1 MRFEYYSELT
11 PAKCVSAMKER
22 MSQPDTATRP
32 AMSGSVDKDG
42 FAISITTNVVGN
54 FRRTTSMKATFDRD
68 KGTTVI
74 NGYVNTGATR
84 QQQIIVFVGAL
95 LIGLGLILTG
105 YFIQGVVVGALGAGL
120 YVPLQ
125 GDAKNSDYLIKQIRS
140 ILKART
146 RDPRPK

>member
-1 MRFEYYSELT
+1 
-11 PAKCVSAMKER
+11 MKER
-22 MSQPDTATRP
+22 MKQPETASRP
-32 AMSGSVDKDG
+32 AMSGKVDKDG
-42 FAISITTNVVGN
+42 FAIGVTTNVIGN
-54 FRRTTSMKATFDRD
+54 FRRTTRMKATFERD

-74 NGYVNTGATR
+74 RGYVNTGATR

-105 YFIQGVVVGALGAGL
+105 YFIQGMVVIALGAGL

-140 ILKART
+140 ILKAKT

>member
-1 MRFEYYSELT
+1 MRFEYYSDLT
-11 PAKCVSAMKER
+11 PAKCVSAMKDR
-22 MSQPDTATRP
+22 MSQSETATRP
-32 AMSGSVDKDG
+32 AVTGNVDKDG
-42 FAISITTNVVGN
+42 FAISITTDVIGN

-74 NGYVNTGATR
+74 NGFVNTGATH
-84 QQQIIVFVGAL
+84 QQQIIVYIGAL
-95 LIGLGLILTG
+95 LIGLGLIITG
-105 YFIQGVVVGALGAGL
+105 YFIQGVVVIALGFWL

-140 ILKART
+140 VLKAKT